1 MKTENITSA
10 KILRHIA
17 DLHEA
22 GVVADKDET
31 YQIYKQWDN
40 HYTLI
45 VGAEFYIASTSEEV
59 FDKVSQSD
67 LDWNAAIA
75 KNQRRLDWM
84 RDNPDPTKT
93 PVELWEAAKIALKEV
108 ENEHE

>member
-1 MKTENITSA
+1 METENITSA

-22 GVVADKDET
+22 GIVADNDET
-31 YQIYKQWDN
+31 DQIYEQWKN
-40 HYTLI
+40 SYTPV

-67 LDWNAAIA
+67 LDWYSAIA
-75 KNQRRLDWM
+75 KNQRRLDWI
-84 RDNPDPTKT
+84 RENPDPTKT
-93 PVELWEAAKIALKEV
+93 PVELWEDAKRAEE
-108 ENEHE
+108 ENNA

>member
-1 MKTENITSA
+1 METKNITSA

-22 GVVADKDET
+22 GIVADNDET
-31 YQIYKQWDN
+31 DQIYEQWKN
-40 HYTLI
+40 SYTPV

-67 LDWNAAIA
+67 LDFDAAIA

-84 RDNPDPTKT
+84 KENPDPTKT
-93 PVELWEAAKIALKEV
+93 PIELWKAAKIALKEV
-108 ENEHE
+108 DHD